1 MPSTHLS
8 LHYHVIFS
16 TKERRRI
23 IADPWRDQLHAYIG
37 GIIRNMK
44 AIPESVG
51 GTGDHAHVL
60 VGLKATHMLA
70 DVVRQMKRGSSAWIH
85 QDGIE
90 KFEWQEGYGAFTVSA
105 SQLESVKQYIANREH
120 HHRKKTFEEEYLEL
134 LKFSGTAYD
143 ERYLW

>member
-16 TKERRRI
+16 TKGRRRV

-37 GIIRNMK
+37 WIIRDLK

-60 VGLKATHMLA
+60 IGLKATHMLA
-70 DVVRQMKRGSSAWIH
+70 GVLPQM
-85 QDGIE
+85 
-90 KFEWQEGYGAFTVSA
+90 
-105 SQLESVKQYIANREH
+105 
-120 HHRKKTFEEEYLEL
+120 L
-134 LKFSGTAYD
+134 LKLSGAAYD